1 MKKGYVFV
9 CMILLGISL
18 VHAHRVNI
26 FTQIQGDKVLCQ
38 CFYND
43 GKPIRDQDIQVKT
56 PDGKMIAEGTTDDDG
71 MFSFIPQVHEDLQI
85 VLNAGMGHTAEATVK
100 KEDLP
105 EIKKKVIAEKQK
117 QSTPAVK
124 KNEIPEQDNHIDE
137 ERLREIVEQVV
148 DEKQGSV
155 IDLIHKQQRTY
166 SLTTIIGGIGYII
179 GIFGLYMFWKSR
191 KKR

>member
-1 MKKGYVFV
+1 MKRV
-9 CMILLGISL
+9 CTIALLAVSL
-18 VHAHRVNI
+18 VYAHRVNI
-26 FTQIQGDKVLCQ
+26 FTQVQGPKVVCQ

-43 GKPIRDQDIQVKT
+43 GKPVKNQDIRAEVLGGSVIAK
-56 PDGKMIAEGTTDDDG
+56 GKTDDDG
-71 MFSFIPQVHEDLQI
+71 MFSFTPNIREDLKI
-85 VLNAGMGHTAEATVK
+85 LLDAGMGHIAEATVK

-105 EIKKKVIAEKQK
+105 EMKKKVTAEKQK

-148 DEKQGSV
+148 DEKLRSV
-155 IDLIHKQQRTY
+155 IALIHKQQRSY
-166 SLTTIIGGIGYII
+166 SLTAIIGGIGYIV
-179 GIFGLYMFWKSR
+179 GIFGLLMFWMSR